1 MKTRKF
7 LRMRSLMRKYV
18 LNFAILVLAFAASQS
33 FVKAANQADV
43 RSAVQTVFEQLKSRN
58 YDALYEMLPGSSRSR
73 MSRDRFVSA
82 LQRAQ
87 DFYQLD
93 RMDIGA
99 IKVTG
104 DLAVVDT
111 VLYGRVVAPFQ
122 AEGKIVAQQY
132 LLREEG
138 KWRVATG
145 DQSSVRKFVAA
156 NPGFKGFRI
165 RQPKV
170 FIKQNEKW
178 VEFNPSR
185 GTR

>member
-1 MKTRKF
+1 MK
-7 LRMRSLMRKYV
+7 KYV
-18 LNFAILVLAFAASQS
+18 LSFAILVCAFVSSQT
-33 FVKAANQADV
+33 FVKASQAEV
-43 RSAVQTVFEQLKSRN
+43 RSTVQNVFEQLKARN
-58 YDALYEMLPGSSRSR
+58 YDALYDLLPGTSRNR

-93 RMDIGA
+93 RIDIGA
-99 IKVTG
+99 IKLSG

-145 DQSSVRKFVAA
+145 DQSSVRKFIAA

-165 RQPKV
+165 RQPKIYV
-170 FIKQNEKW
+170 KQNEKW
-178 VEFNPSR
+178 VEFAPPGR
-185 GTR
+185 R